1 MVNSDGTWAIFVVGS
16 TYIVVAGVPTYIVP
30 SDIPGEFAN
39 WSLVLGRI
47 KSESD

>member
-1 MVNSDGTWAIFVVGS
+1 MTVRGLFAWSDLH
-16 TYIVVAGVPTYIVP
+16 TYKVVAGVPTYIVP